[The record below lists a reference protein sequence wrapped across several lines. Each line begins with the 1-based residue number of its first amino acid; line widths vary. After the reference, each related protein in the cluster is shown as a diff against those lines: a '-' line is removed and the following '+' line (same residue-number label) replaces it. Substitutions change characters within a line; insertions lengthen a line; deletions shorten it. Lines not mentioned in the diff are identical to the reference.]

1 MPTMLEVTGL
11 NHRYGTGAN
20 AHVAVNDLSFTVEA
34 GQLACIVGPSGCGK
48 STLLRC
54 IAGLLAPSAGTVSLH
69 GDQVTGVPD
78 DLAVVFQ
85 DYSRSLFPW
94 LTVARNVEF
103 PLRGRG
109 LSKSQRRERA
119 QEALESVGLAG
130 GGGG

>member
-11 NHRYGTGAN
+11 NHSYCPGAK

-78 DLAVVFQ
+78 DLAVVFRA
-85 DYSRSLFPW
+85 YSRALFPW
-94 LTVARNVEF
+94 LTVARKVEF
-103 PLRGRG
+103 PLRWRG

-119 QEALESVGLAG
+119 RAALESVGLSG
-130 GGGG
+130 VGR